1 MRRPAPRYLALRLS
15 WVMGAWTNMSRTGN
29 RLTKELSS
37 SGILAKRTMTVKE
50 LAIYIGI
57 PIQRIYVLTHTK
69 AIPFIKLG
77 STVLFEL
84 DAIDQWLDS
93 KRVPVDVVNLIGE
106 ANSL

>member
-1 MRRPAPRYLALRLS
+1 
-15 WVMGAWTNMSRTGN
+15 MSRTGN
-29 RLTKELSS
+29 RLTKEHSS

-69 AIPFIKLG
+69 AIPFIKIG
-77 STVLFEL
+77 RTVVFEM
-84 DAIDQWLDS
+84 DAIDQWLDA
-93 KRVPVDVVNLIGE
+93 KRVPVDVAHLVGE